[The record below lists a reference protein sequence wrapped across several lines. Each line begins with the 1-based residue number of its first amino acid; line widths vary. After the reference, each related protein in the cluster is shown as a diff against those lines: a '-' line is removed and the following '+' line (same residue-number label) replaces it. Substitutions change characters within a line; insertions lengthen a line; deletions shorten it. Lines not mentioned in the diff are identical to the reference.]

1 MTVSAAVFPK
11 RKQNLMQTLCSFKSA
26 IEKSTKIMTEAQKEL
41 TILNSIE
48 IILHIP
54 SLRGVQ
60 LNIVTIYVH
69 FSTQNMLS

>member
-1 MTVSAAVFPK
+1 
-11 RKQNLMQTLCSFKSA
+11 
-26 IEKSTKIMTEAQKEL
+26 MTEAQKEL